1 MRLIV
6 SAAAI
11 FLGAAIAA
19 AWPSSGVGLYQS
31 TARIDSLAAELQL
44 RQEKIGK
51 DIDKVSSRKFYQMTY
66 VGVPLIAAGVL
77 AKSEDSHF
85 RNLRNDYMPQ
95 FSYHLDDYVQYSPA
109 AVMLVMK
116 SFGVESRSSWGRM
129 LTSDAFTAAVLAGTV
144 NLMKESF
151 RVTRPD
157 GSDHRSFPSGH
168 TATAF
173 MTATM
178 LTKEYGYLSPWVG
191 GVAYGVASLTGLS
204 RMANNKHWLSDVL
217 TGAGIGILST
227 EIGYWL
233 GDLIYKDRG
242 IYVHDSWED
251 VYDKNRRPSFVSLYL
266 GMNIPLS
273 EYDIDESNEF
283 RTSSGSSVGL
293 EGAWFFRRNFGI
305 GGRMTVSS
313 TNIIVNEENT
323 SDKAVDV
330 AQFCIGPYFSYPVSM
345 RWLAGAKL
353 LCGYAGYPEFEILGR
368 TVPRSGG
375 VCFGSGVSAT
385 YLAQEHFGVRFFL
398 DWNLLPPHSSR
409 SVEWINT
416 LTCGISSAIHF

>member
-1 MRLIV
+1 MRFAV
-6 SAAAI
+6 SITAL

-19 AWPSSGVGLYQS
+19 AGPSAGVGQSFS
-31 TARIDSLAAELQL
+31 TARIDSLTKQLQL
-44 RQEKIGK
+44 QQEQLGQDIG
-51 DIDKVSSRKFYQMTY
+51 KVSSKEFYQMTHI
-66 VGVPLIAAGVL
+66 GVPLIAAGVL

-85 RNLRNDYMPQ
+85 RNLRNEYMPQ
-95 FSYHLDDYVQYSPA
+95 FRYSLDDYVQYSPA

-116 SFGVESRSSWGRM
+116 SFGIESRSSWGRM
-129 LTSDAFTAAVLAGTV
+129 LTSDAFSTAVLAGTV
-144 NLMKESF
+144 NLMKECF

-233 GDLIYKDRG
+233 GDLIFKDKG
-242 IYVHDSWED
+242 LYVHDTWEN
-251 VYDKNRRPSFVSLYL
+251 VYDKNHRPSFLSLYL
-266 GMNIPLS
+266 GMSIPLS
-273 EYDIDESNEF
+273 EYDIDGANVLRMSP
-283 RTSSGSSVGL
+283 GSSAGV
-293 EGAWFFRRNFGI
+293 EGAWFFSRRFGF

-313 TNIIVNEENT
+313 TNIASTENT
-323 SDKAVDV
+323 SDKAVNV
-330 AQFCIGPYFSYPVSM
+330 AQFCAGPYYSYPVTK

-353 LCGYAGYPEFEILGR
+353 LCGYAGYPEFEIIGR
-368 TVPRSGG
+368 DLPKSGG

-398 DWNLLPPHSSR
+398 DWNLLPPHSG
-409 SVEWINT
+409 SVKWLNT
-416 LTCGISSAIHF
+416 LACGISSAIHF